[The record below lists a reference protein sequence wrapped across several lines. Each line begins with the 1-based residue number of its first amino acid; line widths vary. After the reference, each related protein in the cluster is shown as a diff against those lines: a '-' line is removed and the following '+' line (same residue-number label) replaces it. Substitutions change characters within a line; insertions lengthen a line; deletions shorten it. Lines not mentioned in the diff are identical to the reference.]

1 MRTAFLIVALGLL
14 APEATAHP
22 IHTSIAEADYNRSTK
37 KLEVAVRVFAD
48 DFEAALSAISAKKI
62 SLERT
67 PVAELD
73 ALAQRYLRER
83 FVVTPA
89 GGRQPAALNWIG
101 RDLNDASNEVWLYFE
116 LALPGGVDGSRVRHG
131 LLTELFSDQ
140 LNSVRLRDGARQ
152 TTLVFPPGV
161 SERVPE
167 LR

>member
-1 MRTAFLIVALGLL
+1 MRPPLLIAALGLL
-14 APEATAHP
+14 ASAATAHP
-22 IHTSIAEADYNRSTK
+22 IHTSIAEADYNRATQR
-37 KLEVAVRVFAD
+37 LEVAVRVFAD
-48 DFEAALSAISAKKI
+48 DFEAALGAAIGKKI

-67 PVAELD
+67 PASEFD

-83 FVVTPA
+83 FAVVPA
-89 GGRQPAALNWIG
+89 GGSQPADLTWIG
-101 RDLNDASNEVWLYFE
+101 RELKDASNEVWLYFE
-116 LALPGGVDGSRVRHG
+116 LALPGGVDGARVRHG
-131 LLTELFSDQ
+131 LLTERFSDQ